1 MSASFDLPEVD
12 QFLCGTVGP
21 PGQRVF
27 FLQVVVNGRVLS
39 LRAEKQQVALLADY
53 LERILAVHELPSGG
67 EAHFGNLIEPA
78 IAEWTVGEMAVAI
91 DETAGRVVLVIEEL
105 PSPEDDPSSAGAD
118 RGSLRVALTRE
129 QLEVF
134 VAGARG
140 VIAAGRPVCRFCGR
154 SIDPDG
160 HACPRMN

>member
-27 FLQVVVNGRVLS
+27 FLQVVANGRVLS
-39 LRAEKQQVALLADY
+39 LRAEN
-53 LERILAVHELPSGG
+53 LERILAVHDLPPGG
-67 EAHFGNLIEPA
+67 EAHFGHLIEPP

-91 DETAGRVVLVIEEL
+91 DEMAGRVVLVIEEL
-105 PSPEDDPSSAGAD
+105 PPPQDEPMALDVE
-118 RGSLRVALTRE
+118 RGSLRIALTRE
-129 QLEVF
+129 QLEAF
-134 VAGARG
+134 VAGARA
-140 VIAAGRPVCRFCGR
+140 VIAAGRPICRFCGR

>member
-27 FLQVVVNGRVLS
+27 FLQVVANGRVLS

-53 LERILAVHELPSGG
+53 LERILAVHDLPPGG
-67 EAHFGNLIEPA
+67 EAHFGHLIEPP

-91 DETAGRVVLVIEEL
+91 DEMAGRVVLVIEEL
-105 PSPEDDPSSAGAD
+105 PPPQDEPMALDVE
-118 RGSLRVALTRE
+118 RGSLRIALTRE
-129 QLEVF
+129 QLEAF
-134 VAGARG
+134 VAGARA
-140 VIAAGRPVCRFCGR
+140 VIAAGRPICRFCGR